1 MLMLALYAL
10 LSYVSLS
17 WYAVNV
23 DEPAYTDP
31 ALSLVLGQGFV
42 SGAWYA
48 QGYESFWAGNVPLYQ
63 CLLAPWMKCFGT
75 GVVAVRSLNIL
86 FVVAGAALLWAAV
99 KKLGI
104 LKSSAARLATIGL
117 ILCSH
122 AGAVWVNIGRPDA
135 IGFTLM
141 ALLLW
146 IFSWDR
152 SWQRLFALVLTA
164 ALAPWAAIPLALVV
178 GFAALAVLFFF
189 RTRYLREFFCVALGG
204 VVGTVSLLLLYLSQ
218 GVLGDFFQSIFPH
231 SSFFADQIR
240 CIPPPVGGIK
250 QRFGGLT
257 DVTLLCLYA
266 ATALAWLAS
275 WRTAKS
281 KPLLASSFAS
291 LAGVP
296 VLLGGAGVFPMYYAW
311 FAFVPGAIA
320 LMALW
325 ESGLIRMVLLRVGI
339 LGALACLVLI
349 GSPRV
354 WIMGL
359 VYRADDVN
367 GKAERFVAS
376 VLNVNDVV
384 LTQPQAW
391 YGAKHS
397 ASRVYNGYRAPNL
410 TPEEAASIT
419 AVISNPKF
427 FHAQR
432 EILKGEWKET
442 GEKLSLPNRNTHRLP
457 FSQWFR
463 DNPTIDLHVF
473 RRVHH

>member
-1 MLMLALYAL
+1 MLILVVYAL

-31 ALSLVLGQGFV
+31 ALSLVMGQGFA

-63 CLLAPWMKCFGT
+63 CLLVPWMKCFGT
-75 GVVAVRSLNIL
+75 GVVAIRSLNIL
-86 FVVAGAALLWAAV
+86 FVVAGSALLWAAV

-104 LKSSAARLATIGL
+104 LKTSATRLATIGL

-146 IFSWDR
+146 VFSWDR
-152 SWQRLFALVLTA
+152 SWQRWFSLVLAA
-164 ALAPWAAIPLALVV
+164 ALTPWAAIPLALIV
-178 GFAALAVLFFF
+178 GFAAIAVLFFF
-189 RTRYLREFFCVALGG
+189 RVQYLREFCCVALGG
-204 VVGTVSLLLLYLSQ
+204 VLGTVSLLLLYLSQ
-218 GVLGDFFQSIFPH
+218 GVLDDFFQSIFPH
-231 SSFFADQIR
+231 SSLFADQIR

-250 QRFGGLT
+250 QRLGGLT
-257 DVTLLCLYA
+257 DVTLLSLYA
-266 ATALAWLAS
+266 ATAFACLAS
-275 WRTAKS
+275 WRASKS
-281 KPLLASSFAS
+281 RPFLALSFAS
-291 LAGVP
+291 LVGVP
-296 VLLGGAGVFPMYYAW
+296 LLLAGAGVFPMYYAW
-311 FAFVPGAIA
+311 FAFVPGVLA
-320 LMALW
+320 LMAIW
-325 ESGLIRMVLLRVGI
+325 ERDLIRNPLMRIGI
-339 LGALACLVLI
+339 LGALGCLVLI

-354 WIMGL
+354 WMMGL
-359 VYRADDVN
+359 VYRTDDVN
-367 GKAERFVAS
+367 GNAERFVAS
-376 VLNVNDVV
+376 VLDDNDVV

-391 YGAKHS
+391 YGAKMS
-397 ASRVYNGYRAPNL
+397 AHRVYNGYRAPNL
-410 TPEEAASIT
+410 TSEEAASIT
-419 AVISNPKF
+419 AVISNPMF

-432 EILKGEWKET
+432 EILKGEWQET

-457 FSQWFR
+457 FSKWFR

-473 RRVHH
+473 RRVNH